1 MNRTSFA
8 SYGTFLIL
16 AAVCVCIF
24 TILNLQIAEPL
35 VDKAADVD
43 KSIMLALNF
52 DGGPS
57 TDRFW
62 HAISQNS
69 AWVPVGVTLL
79 LSLALYKKSLLVPT
93 MIVVGLALTV
103 TLADQISSSLIK
115 PYFCRPRPSHNEEI
129 CGMLHY
135 VNGYKGGMYGFVSS
149 HAANAFGVLAFL
161 APLFRHKATTVVL
174 FVWACM
180 VSYSRIYL
188 GVHFPGDIIAG
199 GLLGITVGT
208 GVSLGMR
215 AAYVRIRAI
224 STKMA
229 EPETLRHYIKSG
241 MITVTTIATAVYL
254 LFYNFSQAA
263 PMPYTTTGLAA
274 ML

>member
-149 HAANAFGVLAFL
+149 HAANAFGVFAFL
-161 APLFRHKATTVVL
+161 APSLRHKTTVAAL
-174 FVWACM
+174 FVWSCM
-180 VSYSRIYL
+180 VAYSRIYL
-188 GVHFPGDIIAG
+188 GVHYFGDIVCG
-199 GLLGITVGT
+199 GILGITVGI
-208 GVSLGMR
+208 GVSLALKYAYKRISSVNKKSSVDYDMKHPLQSGLLT
-215 AAYVRIRAI
+215 AA
-224 STKMA
+224 
-229 EPETLRHYIKSG
+229 LL
-241 MITVTTIATAVYL
+241 ITSFYL
-254 LFYNFSQAA
+254 LSSSYFQSV
-263 PMPYTTTGLAA
+263 PITTYGI
-274 ML
+274 MLFK